1 MPYLI
6 IWDWWCSITIINVH
20 APPRDK
26 DGDIKDSFPEELE
39 WIFDNVHRY
48 CIPIL
53 VYFNEKGRQ
62 EDMFIP
68 AIGNDSLHE
77 INNNTVV
84 RLINFATSK
93 NLIVKSTTFPHR
105 LM

>member
-1 MPYLI
+1 
-6 IWDWWCSITIINVH
+6 
-20 APPRDK
+20 
-26 DGDIKDSFPEELE
+26 
-39 WIFDNVHRY
+39 
-48 CIPIL
+48 
-53 VYFNEKGRQ
+53 
-62 EDMFIP
+62 MFIP